1 MSFQIKSG
9 EKSFEELAS
18 EYSDCSSAKRG
29 GDLGPFG
36 RGQMQKPF
44 EEATF
49 GLEVSVMGR
58 RYLWKKI
65 QDVNENFFCISSQL
79 FMISGRQDEWS
90 RLDGFR
96 CPFDSAHRLSIDG
109 KMDREE
115 RVPFRH
121 LHSTLQFSFFQS
133 PL

>member
-65 QDVNENFFCISSQL
+65 QDVNENFFA
-79 FMISGRQDEWS
+79 FH
-90 RLDGFR
+90 
-96 CPFDSAHRLSIDG
+96 PN
-109 KMDREE
+109 
-115 RVPFRH
+115 
-121 LHSTLQFSFFQS
+121 FS
-133 PL
+133 